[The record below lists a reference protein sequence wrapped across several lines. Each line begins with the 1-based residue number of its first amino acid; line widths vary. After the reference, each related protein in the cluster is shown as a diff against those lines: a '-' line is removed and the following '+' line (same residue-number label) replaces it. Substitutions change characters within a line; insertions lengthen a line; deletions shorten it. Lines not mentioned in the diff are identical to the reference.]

1 MRTLHATMNISL
13 DGCCDHTQVI
23 ADEEFHDRMVDL
35 FGRAVALVFGRNTYE
50 LLHSYWPNVA
60 ASGNGTP
67 AEIRL
72 ARILDEKPKY
82 VVSSRDPAPGWNARR
97 IEGNADNIAALKTNT
112 NGMVLLVASPRLAL
126 ALLQWGLVDVYHVAI
141 SPIVAGHGPTFLAGL
156 SRPVAATLLS
166 ADLLQS
172 GVAIHRYGLTTETVD
187 ERRGPAWLRRF
198 PPDLPTFRSDSI
210 QTLSASTSVIRIRPR
225 AI

>member
-1 MRTLHATMNISL
+1 MKAARRMEAGMRTLHATMNISL

-23 ADEEFHDRMVDL
+23 ADEEFHDRMMDL

-50 LLHSYWPNVA
+50 LLHSYWPKVA

-72 ARILDEKPKY
+72 ARLLDEKPKY

-97 IEGNADNIAALKTNT
+97 IEGHANNIGALKTKT

-126 ALLQWGLVDVYHVAI
+126 ALLEWGLIDEYHVAI

-166 ADLLQS
+166 AELLQS
-172 GVAIHRYGLTTETVD
+172 GVAIHRYGLSDVAGD
-187 ERRGPAWLRRF
+187 NARSARGNP
-198 PPDLPTFRSDSI
+198 RSS
-210 QTLSASTSVIRIRPR
+210 
-225 AI
+225 